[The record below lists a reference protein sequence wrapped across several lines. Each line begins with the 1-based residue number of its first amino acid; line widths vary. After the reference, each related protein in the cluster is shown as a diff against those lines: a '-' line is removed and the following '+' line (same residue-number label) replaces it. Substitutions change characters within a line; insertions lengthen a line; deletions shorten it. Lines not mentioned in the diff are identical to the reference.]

1 MHELTEL
8 LRVIIWPLTTL
19 IIILVLRTEL
29 QRFAKNVADRIRS
42 ADTVTIGPKGIEFKG
57 LIEVSP
63 LPGNLQQRKVALSR
77 FIRTVDS
84 KLRLDA
90 IADILNVPK
99 STDVQTQRNEILTEI
114 NRRVQTADDM
124 AQLTA
129 LLKSAAGQDF

>member
-1 MHELTEL
+1 MHEMTEL

-19 IIILVLRTEL
+19 IIILVLRAEL

-42 ADTVTIGPKGIEFKG
+42 ADTVTIGPKGIELKG
-57 LIEVSP
+57 LIEVAP
-63 LPGNLQQRKVALSR
+63 LPGDLQQRKVALSR

-90 IADILNVPK
+90 IADVLNVPK
-99 STDVQTQRNEILTEI
+99 STDVQTQINEILLEI